1 MPVAGSKPPGKND
14 FVTGRPP
21 AYLVTGA
28 TGFLGRHVLQSL
40 RRQAPTARI
49 VVLARDLESWNAE
62 LWTGD
67 LGAVDVVTGRLF
79 PEASW
84 KASAKLAD
92 LQGIFH
98 LAAEVKHSRAGTS
111 DMIRTN
117 VEGTLSMVRLA
128 AEKKCRLLFVS
139 SSGAVSCS
147 TRPGEGVYEDAPWCE
162 EVIRNWPYYASKVRA
177 EKEARRLSG
186 DLGVDLVVFRPPVLL
201 GPEDHRYRSTAN
213 VLRVLRRRL
222 PFMVNGGMHFVDVRD
237 AADAMVRAMLLPQ
250 AQPVYHLAG
259 TASTLDEFFR
269 AVARAD
275 GLEPSWNVLPAR
287 LVWYAARLNEMSG
300 LRLHMLPD
308 PVVIEM
314 ATHYWDIR
322 SRHAEADLGFK
333 SRPAEQTI
341 ADTIAWMRAHHP
353 ALGGVSQ

>member
-1 MPVAGSKPPGKND
+1 MTGGPPG
-14 FVTGRPP
+14 
-21 AYLVTGA
+21 YLVTGA

-40 RRQAPTARI
+40 RKQAPDARI
-49 VVLARDLESWNAE
+49 VVLVRDLESWNAE
-62 LWTGD
+62 QWTGE
-67 LGAVDVVTGRLF
+67 LGPVEVVTGRLF

-84 KASAKLAD
+84 QASPKLVD

-128 AEKKCRLLFVS
+128 SQKECRVLFVS
-139 SSGAVSCS
+139 TSGAVSCS

-162 EVIRNWPYYASKVRA
+162 NIVRKWPYYASKVRA
-177 EKEARRLSG
+177 EKEARKLSG
-186 DLGVDLVVFRPPVLL
+186 DLGVDLIVFRPPVLL
-201 GPEDHRYRSTAN
+201 GPEDHRYRSTSN
-213 VLRVLRRRL
+213 VLRMLRQRL
-222 PFMVNGGMHFVDVRD
+222 PFIVNGGMHFVDVRD

-250 AQPVYHLAG
+250 ARPVYHLAG

-269 AVARAD
+269 VVAKAD
-275 GLEPSWNVLPAR
+275 GLRPSWTILPAG

-300 LRLHMLPD
+300 IKLHMLPD

-314 ATHYWDIR
+314 ATHYWDIG
-322 SRHAEADLGFK
+322 SRHAEAELGFK
-333 SRPAEQTI
+333 SRPAEETI
-341 ADTIAWMRAHHP
+341 ADTIAWMRANHP
-353 ALGGVSQ
+353 ALRGATR